1 VKLELRE
8 VRTDVVLP
16 DGPAKLSVLVLF
28 EPNSGAFLWRLDL
41 ADVSASLRALQFAD
55 GQAAFLKD
63 GEIIHFRAMDGPPR
77 LFVLEFRGHA
87 SSMDDAEAQALKAA
101 GESTKHRGWL
111 DPGPNTRVISLLNL
125 DRDFT
130 VPPLSV
136 ATSIM
141 PKVTDVR
148 WDADAHHWVV
158 TLKARWTAEVIL
170 DANYNVV
177 SMRKIE

>member
-1 VKLELRE
+1 
-8 VRTDVVLP
+8 
-16 DGPAKLSVLVLF
+16 
-28 EPNSGAFLWRLDL
+28 
-41 ADVSASLRALQFAD
+41 
-55 GQAAFLKD
+55 
-63 GEIIHFRAMDGPPR
+63 
-77 LFVLEFRGHA
+77 
-87 SSMDDAEAQALKAA
+87 MDDAEAQALKAA